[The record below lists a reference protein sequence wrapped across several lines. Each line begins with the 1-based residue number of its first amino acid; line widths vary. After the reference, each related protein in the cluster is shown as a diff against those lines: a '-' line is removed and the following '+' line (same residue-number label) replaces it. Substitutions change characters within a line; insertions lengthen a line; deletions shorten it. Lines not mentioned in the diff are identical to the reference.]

1 MRINRLV
8 CLPKF
13 RIISI
18 EHKNGKIMIFASV
31 KSKRSQCPICGHFST
46 TVHDYYHRKLSD
58 LPAFQNTTTLDLMTR
73 KFKCKNLKCDRK
85 VFSEQTSHINRYSR
99 KTLRASKVLDS
110 LSIELTGK
118 LGSTLSKQLF
128 LPVSTST
135 ITRIA
140 HKQQLPE
147 IKQPVVLGIDDWAF
161 RKGISYGTVLVD
173 METSTPIELLQSR
186 DSGDLKLFL
195 QKYPLVKIVTR
206 DRASSYSSAVDEV
219 CPDAIQ
225 VADRFHLLVNLSDA
239 LDKYFKSS
247 RSLVKA
253 TIQKKTE
260 EMSRVDKNISIETT
274 ADDPKTDDSNS
285 VMEVQDF
292 ERVNFDQRIEKFN
305 KVKELQKD
313 NVGIKKIA
321 KIVGITRITVRSYF
335 VQDTLSPR
343 NSSRSTNIDSYSK
356 LIQLRLSTEGYKV
369 KDILEEIISQ
379 GFDGGRTQAYYHINR
394 IKTLCHKAGKNAKEL
409 QQTPI
414 LFIKP
419 LSTRKLA
426 KFIDVNI
433 KDISDTDER
442 SYMRMLIENIS
453 DFRVVRRLV
462 QIFKRMLKNGCGNIK
477 RWIEYIRGSKIALA
491 GLKNFANGLLRDI
504 KAVENAI
511 HLPWSNG
518 PVEGHVNRIKSIKR
532 QMYGR
537 ASFELLRRKIILSQ
551 HG

>member
-1 MRINRLV
+1 MRINRLID
-8 CLPKF
+8 LPKF
-13 RIISI
+13 GINDI
-18 EHKNGKIMIFASV
+18 EYNNGKISIFAFI
-31 KSKRSQCPICGHFST
+31 KSCRSQCPICGHFST
-46 TVHDYYHRKLSD
+46 AVHDHYHRKITD
-58 LPAFQNTTTLDLMTR
+58 LPVFQNSTVLFLKTR
-73 KFKCKNLKCDRK
+73 KFKCRNFSCPRK
-85 VFSEQTSHINRYSR
+85 VFSEQTSHIKRYSR
-99 KTLRASKVLDS
+99 RTFRVSQLLDT

-118 LGSTLSKQLF
+118 LGSQLSKLLY
-128 LPVSTST
+128 LPVSCST
-135 ITRIA
+135 VTRIA
-140 HKQQLPE
+140 LKQELPV
-147 IKQPVVLGIDDWAF
+147 IKQPVILGVDDWAF
-161 RKGISYGTVLVD
+161 RKGVNYGTVLID
-173 METSTPIELLQSR
+173 METSRPIELLQSR
-186 DSGDLKLFL
+186 DSSDLKQFL
-195 QKYPLVKIVTR
+195 KQYPLVKIVTR

-219 CPDAIQ
+219 CPEAIQ

-260 EMSRVDKNISIETT
+260 EIAKGDKNISIEATT
-274 ADDPKTDDSNS
+274 GDPQTDDSNS
-285 VMEVQDF
+285 VVEVQDH
-292 ERVNFDQRIEKFN
+292 ERVNSDQRIEKFN

-343 NSSRSTNIDSYSK
+343 ISSRSTNIDLYTN

-369 KDILEEIISQ
+369 KEILEEIISL
-379 GFDGGRTQAYYHINR
+379 GFDGGRTQAYFHINR
-394 IKTLCHKAGKNAKEL
+394 IKTLCNKAAKNFKEL

-414 LFIKP
+414 IFIKP

-433 KDISDTDER
+433 KDISDSDER
-442 SYMRMLIENIS
+442 SYMETLIENILE
-453 DFRVVRRLV
+453 FRVVRKLV
-462 QIFKRMLKNGCGNIK
+462 QIFKRMLKNGCGNIR
-477 RWIEYIRGSKIALA
+477 RWIEYVRGSKMALA

-518 PVEGHVNRIKSIKR
+518 TVEGHVNRIKSIKR

-537 ASFELLRRKIILSQ
+537 ASFELLKRKVILSQ

>member
-1 MRINRLV
+1 MRINRII

-13 RIISI
+13 RIKNI
-18 EHKNGKIMIFASV
+18 EHKNGKIMIFASI

-46 TVHDYYHRKLSD
+46 TVHDHYHRKLSD
-58 LPAFQNTTTLDLMTR
+58 LPAFQNTTTLVLKTR

-99 KTLRASKVLDS
+99 KTLRASQVLDS

-128 LPVSTST
+128 MPVSTST

-147 IKQPVVLGIDDWAF
+147 IIQLIVLGVDDWAF

-186 DSGDLKLFL
+186 DSSDLKQFL
-195 QKYPLVKIVTR
+195 KKYPLVKIVTR

-219 CPDAIQ
+219 CPEAIQ

-260 EMSRVDKNISIETT
+260 EMAKGDKNISIETT
-274 ADDPKTDDSNS
+274 TDDPQTDDSNS
-285 VMEVQDF
+285 VVDVQDL
-292 ERVNFDQRIEKFN
+292 ERVNFDQRIDKFN

-343 NSSRSTNIDSYSK
+343 ISSRSTNIDSYTK
-356 LIQLRLSTEGYKV
+356 LIQLRISTEGYKV
-369 KDILEEIISQ
+369 KDILKEIISL
-379 GFDGGRTQAYYHINR
+379 GFDGGRTQAYSHINR
-394 IKTLCHKAGKNAKEL
+394 IKTLCNKVAKNFKEL

-414 LFIKP
+414 VFIKP

-433 KDISDTDER
+433 KDISDPDER
-442 SYMRMLIENIS
+442 SYMETLIENIS
-453 DFRVVRRLV
+453 EFRVVRKLV

-477 RWIEYIRGSKIALA
+477 RWIEYVRGSKIAFA

-518 PVEGHVNRIKSIKR
+518 TVEGHVNRIKSIKR

-537 ASFELLRRKIILSQ
+537 ASFELLRRKVILSQ

>member
-1 MRINRLV
+1 MRINRLI

-13 RIISI
+13 RVKSI
-18 EHKNGKIMIFASV
+18 EHKNGEIMIFASI
-31 KSKRSQCPICGHFST
+31 KSKRSPCPICGHFSS
-46 TVHDYYHRKLSD
+46 TVHDHYHRKLSD
-58 LPAFQNTTTLDLMTR
+58 LPAFQNTTVLVLRTR

-99 KTLRASKVLDS
+99 KTLRATQVLDS

-147 IKQPVVLGIDDWAF
+147 IRQPVVLGVDDWAF
-161 RKGISYGTVLVD
+161 RKGMSYGTVLVD
-173 METSTPIELLQSR
+173 METSTPIELLPSR
-186 DSGDLKLFL
+186 DSSDLKLFL
-195 QKYPLVKIVTR
+195 KQYPLVKIVTR

-219 CPDAIQ
+219 CPQAIQ

-247 RSLVKA
+247 RPLVKA

-260 EMSRVDKNISIETT
+260 DIVKGYKNICIETT
-274 ADDPKTDDSNS
+274 TDDPPTYDSNS
-285 VMEVQDF
+285 VVKVQDH
-292 ERVNFDQRIEKFN
+292 EQVNTDQRIEKFN

-343 NSSRSTNIDSYSK
+343 ISSRSTNIDSYTN

-369 KDILEEIISQ
+369 KEILEEIISL
-379 GFDGGRTQAYYHINR
+379 GFDGGKTQAYLHINR
-394 IKTLCHKAGKNAKEL
+394 LITLSNKAAKDFKEL

-414 LFIKP
+414 VFIKP

-433 KDISDTDER
+433 KDISDPDER
-442 SYMRMLIENIS
+442 SYMETLIENIS
-453 DFRVVRRLV
+453 EFRVVRKLV

-477 RWIEYIRGSKIALA
+477 RWIEYVRGSKMALA

-511 HLPWSNG
+511 RLSWSNG
-518 PVEGHVNRIKSIKR
+518 TVEGHVNRIKSIKR

-537 ASFELLRRKIILSQ
+537 ASFDLLRRKVILSQ